1 MKEMKRAMVTQE
13 RFEEIISRLDRAYH
27 MAQCPAFKA
36 VWLAKAREI
45 QRREL
50 AEMKLNQQEGHIQ
63 WQ

>member
-1 MKEMKRAMVTQE
+1 MAMVTQE
-13 RFEEIISRLDRAYH
+13 KFEQIISRLDHAYQ
-27 MAQCPAFKA
+27 MAQGPAFKA

>member
-1 MKEMKRAMVTQE
+1 MAMVTQE
-13 RFEEIISRLDRAYH
+13 KFEQIISRLDHAYQ

-50 AEMKLNQQEGHIQ
+50 AEMKLNQQEGNIQ

>member
-1 MKEMKRAMVTQE
+1 MVAQE
-13 RFEEIISRLDRAYH
+13 KFEEIISRLYHAYH

>member
-1 MKEMKRAMVTQE
+1 MVTQE
-13 RFEEIISRLDRAYH
+13 KFEQIISRLDHAYQ

>member
-1 MKEMKRAMVTQE
+1 MAMVTQE
-13 RFEEIISRLDRAYH
+13 KFEQIISRLDHAYQ

-50 AEMKLNQQEGHIQ
+50 AEMKLNQTEGHIQ

>member
-1 MKEMKRAMVTQE
+1 MAMVTQE
-13 RFEEIISRLDRAYH
+13 KFEQIISRLDHAYQ